1 MRNERDQKVRRKLQE
16 DVIQIA
22 YGKGTIPL
30 RMDPELAEWH
40 VIRPR
45 FAPALPEAEKVFRAA
60 CRKPIA
66 SRPLREVIEPDDR
79 VVIVT
84 SDGTRPVPN
93 RKLIPW
99 LLQELPVPVEQVT
112 VLVGTGSHR
121 ANTPAE
127 IAAMFGEDVAGQVK
141 IVNHNA
147 FDPQASVYIGKGPAG
162 KAAYLNKLYVE
173 ADKRIVVGFI
183 EPHFFAGFSGGAKGI
198 IPGIASIDTIIRV
211 HSFDLMANP
220 LSTWGTLEENPIRHE
235 LEGMVQQCPPH
246 FMVNVTLNSAKEI
259 TGVFVGDCMAAH
271 RKGCQK
277 SKEEA
282 MQPVPHLFPLVIT
295 SNSGYP
301 LDQNLY
307 QTVKGISAGA
317 RIAEPGGTVLIA
329 SECSDGLPDHGNFG
343 ALMHAGQ
350 SADDILQNIVDLP
363 EEILDQWEAQLYA
376 YLMQKYDIQLYC
388 AMDPAAVQAC
398 KLQPV
403 ADLQAAVEAAIQ
415 KLGQRPQVAVL
426 PDGPMTIPYVTNA
439 R

>member
-1 MRNERDQKVRRKLQE
+1 VKREDVKR

-22 YGKGTIPL
+22 YGRGTITL
-30 RMDPELAEWH
+30 RTDPELAEWQ
-40 VIRPR
+40 VIRPK
-45 FAPALPEAEKVFRAA
+45 FAPALSDAEKVFRAA

-66 SRPLREVIEPDDR
+66 SKPLREVIGPHDR

-99 LLQELPVPVEQVT
+99 LLRELPVPVEQVT

-121 ANTPAE
+121 ANTSAE
-127 IAAMFGEDVAGQVK
+127 LAAMFGEDVVSRVT
-141 IVNHNA
+141 IVNHDA
-147 FDPQASVYIGKGPAG
+147 FDPQASVYVGKGPGG

-198 IPGIASIDTIIRV
+198 IPGIASIDTVIRI
-211 HSFDLMANP
+211 HGFDLIADP
-220 LSTWGTLEENPIRHE
+220 LSTWGTVEENPIRHE
-235 LEGMVQQCPPH
+235 LEGMIQHCPPH
-246 FMVNVTLNSAKEI
+246 FLVNVTLNSAKEI
-259 TGVFVGDCMAAH
+259 TGVFLGDTIAAH
-271 RKGCQK
+271 RQGCQR

-317 RIAEPGGTVLIA
+317 RITTAGGTVLIA
-329 SECSDGLPDHGNFG
+329 SECSDGLPNHGNFG
-343 ALMHAGQ
+343 ELMRAGQ
-350 SADDILQNIVDLP
+350 SPDDILQNIVDLP
-363 EEILDQWEAQLYA
+363 EEMLDQWEAQVYA
-376 YLMQKYDIQLYC
+376 SLMQKYNIQLYC
-388 AMDPAAVQAC
+388 AMDHATVRAC

-403 ADLQAAVEAAIQ
+403 ADLQAAVEATIH
-415 KLGQRPQVAVL
+415 KLGHRPQVAIL
-426 PDGPMTIPYVTNA
+426 PDGPLTIPYVMNGG
-439 R
+439 

>member
-1 MRNERDQKVRRKLQE
+1 
-16 DVIQIA
+16 
-22 YGKGTIPL
+22 
-30 RMDPELAEWH
+30 
-40 VIRPR
+40 
-45 FAPALPEAEKVFRAA
+45 VFRAA

-66 SRPLREVIEPDDR
+66 SKPLREVIAPHDR

-112 VLVGTGSHR
+112 VLLGTGSHR

-127 IAAMFGEDVAGQVK
+127 IAAMFGEDVASRVT

-147 FDPQASVYIGKGPAG
+147 FDPQASVYIGTGPTG

-198 IPGIASIDTIIRV
+198 IPAIASIDTVIRI
-211 HSFDLMANP
+211 HGFDLIADP
-220 LSTWGTLEENPIRHE
+220 LSTWGTVEENPIRHE
-235 LEGMVQQCPPH
+235 LEGLVQHCPPH
-246 FMVNVTLNSAKEI
+246 FMANVTLNSAKEI
-259 TGVFVGDCMAAH
+259 TGVFVGDYIAAH
-271 RKGCQK
+271 RQGCQR

-282 MQPVPHLFPLVIT
+282 MQPVPYLFPLVIT

-317 RIAEPGGTVLIA
+317 RITEPGGTVLIA

-343 ALMHAGQ
+343 ALMRFGQ
-350 SADDILQNIVDLP
+350 SPDDILQNIVDLP
-363 EEILDQWEAQLYA
+363 EEILDQWEAQVYA
-376 YLMQKYDIQLYC
+376 YLMRKYDIQLHC
-388 AMDPAAVQAC
+388 AMDHDTVRAC

-403 ADLQAAVEAAIQ
+403 DDFQAAVEAAIR
-415 KLGQRPQVAVL
+415 KLGQRPRVAVL
-426 PDGPMTIPYVTNA
+426 PDGPLTIPYITSNG
-439 R
+439 

>member
-1 MRNERDQKVRRKLQE
+1 VRRE
-16 DVIQIA
+16 DVKRDSIEIA
-22 YGKGTIPL
+22 YGRGTIPL
-30 RMDPELAEWH
+30 RLDRDLAEWQA
-40 VIRPR
+40 IRPM
-45 FAPALPEAEKVFRAA
+45 FAPALPNAEEVFRAA
-60 CRKPIA
+60 CREPVA
-66 SRPLREVIEPDDR
+66 SKPLRELIRPQDR

-112 VLVGTGSHR
+112 VLLGTGSHR

-127 IAAMFGEDVAGQVK
+127 IAAMFGADVASQVN

-147 FDPQASVYIGKGPAG
+147 FDPQASVYIGKGPSG
-162 KAAYLNKLYVE
+162 KAAYVNKLYVE
-173 ADKRIVVGFI
+173 ANKRIVVGFV

-198 IPGIASIDTIIRV
+198 IPGVASIDTIIRV
-211 HSFDLMANP
+211 HGFDLIAEP
-220 LSTWGTLEENPIRHE
+220 LSTWGTVEENPIRHE
-235 LEGMVQQCPPH
+235 LEGMVQHCPPH

-259 TGVFVGDCMAAH
+259 TGLFLGDYIAAH
-271 RKGCQK
+271 RQGCER

-307 QTVKGISAGA
+307 QAVKGISAGA

-343 ALMHAGQ
+343 ALMRVGQ
-350 SADDILQNIVDLP
+350 SPDDILQNIVDLP
-363 EEILDQWEAQLYA
+363 EEILDQWEAQVYA

-388 AMDPAAVQAC
+388 AMDPAAVRAC
-398 KLQPV
+398 KLHPV
-403 ADLQAAVEAAIQ
+403 ADFQAAVETAIH
-415 KLGQRPQVAVL
+415 KLGRRPRVAVL
-426 PDGPMTIPYVTNA
+426 PDGPLTIPYVGSNE
-439 R
+439 

>member
-1 MRNERDQKVRRKLQE
+1 VKRQGVQP
-16 DVIQIA
+16 DVVQIA
-22 YGKGTIPL
+22 YGRGGIPL
-30 RMDPELAEWH
+30 RLDPDLADWQ
-40 VIRPR
+40 VIRSR
-45 FAPALPEAEKVFRAA
+45 FAAALPNAEEVFRAA

-66 SRPLREVIEPDDR
+66 SKPLREWIEPHDR

-84 SDGTRPVPN
+84 CDGTRPVPN
-93 RKLIPW
+93 RQLIPW

-112 VLVGTGSHR
+112 VLLGTGSHR

-127 IAAMFGEDVAGQVK
+127 IDAMFGTDVTSRVR

-147 FDPQASVYIGKGPAG
+147 FDPQANVYVGKSPAG
-162 KAAYLNKLYVE
+162 KAACLNKLYVE

-198 IPGIASIDTIIRV
+198 IPGIASIDSIIRV
-211 HSFDLMANP
+211 HSFDLIADP
-220 LSTWGTLEENPIRHE
+220 LSTWGTVEENPIRHE
-235 LEGMVQQCPPH
+235 LEGMVQHCPPH

-259 TGVFVGDCMAAH
+259 VGVFNGDYITAH
-271 RKGCQK
+271 RQGCQK
-277 SKEEA
+277 SREEA

-317 RIAEPGGTVLIA
+317 RITKPGGTVLIA
-329 SECSDGLPDHGNFG
+329 SECQDGLPDHGNFG
-343 ALMHAGQ
+343 ALMRAGQ
-350 SADDILQNIVDLP
+350 SPDDILRNIVDLP
-363 EEILDQWEAQLYA
+363 EEILDQWEAQVYA

-403 ADLQAAVEAAIQ
+403 ADFQTAVEAAIG

-426 PDGPMTIPYVTNA
+426 PDGPLTIPYVRSNE
-439 R
+439 

>member
-1 MRNERDQKVRRKLQE
+1 M
-16 DVIQIA
+16 QIA
-22 YGKGTIPL
+22 YGKGTIAL
-30 RMDPELAEWH
+30 RVDPALAEWH
-40 VIRPR
+40 VIRPK
-45 FAPALPEAEKVFRAA
+45 FAPALSQAEEVFRAA

-66 SRPLREVIEPDDR
+66 SKPLREVIGPHDR

-112 VLVGTGSHR
+112 VLLGTGSHR

-127 IAAMFGEDVAGQVK
+127 IAAMFGADVASRVK

-147 FDPQASVYIGKGPAG
+147 FDPQANVYIGKGPTG

-198 IPGIASIDTIIRV
+198 IPGVASIDTIIRI
-211 HSFDLMANP
+211 HGFDLIADP
-220 LSTWGTLEENPIRHE
+220 LSTWGTVEENPIRHE
-235 LEGMVQQCPPH
+235 LEGLVQHCPPH
-246 FMVNVTLNSAKEI
+246 FLVNVTLNSAKEI
-259 TGVFVGDCMAAH
+259 TGVFVGDYIAAH
-271 RKGCQK
+271 RQGCQR

-282 MQPVPHLFPLVIT
+282 MQPVPYLFPLVIT

-317 RIAEPGGTVLIA
+317 RITEPGGTVLIA

-343 ALMHAGQ
+343 ALMRAGQ
-350 SADDILQNIVDLP
+350 SPDDILQNIVDLP
-363 EEILDQWEAQLYA
+363 AEILDQWEAQVYA
-376 YLMQKYDIQLYC
+376 YLMQKYDIQLHC
-388 AMDPAAVQAC
+388 AMDPATVQAC

-403 ADLQAAVEAAIQ
+403 ADFQAAVEAAIR
-415 KLGQRPQVAVL
+415 KLGQRPRVAVL
-426 PDGPMTIPYVTNA
+426 PDGPLTIPYVKSSG
-439 R
+439 

>member
-1 MRNERDQKVRRKLQE
+1 
-16 DVIQIA
+16 
-22 YGKGTIPL
+22 
-30 RMDPELAEWH
+30 
-40 VIRPR
+40 VIRPK
-45 FAPALPEAEKVFRAA
+45 FARALPNAEEVFRAA
-60 CRKPIA
+60 CRQPIA
-66 SRPLREVIEPDDR
+66 SEPLREVIGPHDR

-93 RKLIPW
+93 HKLIPW

-112 VLVGTGSHR
+112 VLLGTGSHR

-127 IAAMFGEDVAGQVK
+127 IAAMFGADVASRVK

-147 FDPQASVYIGKGPAG
+147 FDPQTSVYIGKGPAG
-162 KAAYLNKLYVE
+162 KTAYLNKLYFE

-198 IPGIASIDTIIRV
+198 IPGIASIDTVIRV
-211 HSFDLMANP
+211 HGFDLIADP
-220 LSTWGTLEENPIRHE
+220 LSTWGTVEENPIRRE
-235 LEGMVQQCPPH
+235 LEGMVRHCPPD
-246 FMVNVTLNSAKEI
+246 FMANVTLNSAKEI
-259 TGVFVGDCMAAH
+259 TGVFVGDYIAAH
-271 RKGCQK
+271 RQGCQR

-317 RIAEPGGTVLIA
+317 RITAPGGTVLIA

-343 ALMHAGQ
+343 ALMRCGQ
-350 SADDILQNIVDLP
+350 SPDDILQNIVDLP
-363 EEILDQWEAQLYA
+363 EEILDQWEAQVYA
-376 YLMQKYDIQLYC
+376 CLMLKYDIQLYC
-388 AMDPAAVQAC
+388 TMAPATVQSC

-403 ADLQAAVEAAIQ
+403 ADFQAAVEAAIR
-415 KLGQRPQVAVL
+415 KLGQRPHVAVL
-426 PDGPMTIPYVTNA
+426 PDGPLTIPYVRSNE
-439 R
+439 

>member
-1 MRNERDQKVRRKLQE
+1 VKRQGVKS

-22 YGKGTIPL
+22 YGRRGIPL
-30 RMDPELAEWH
+30 RLDPDLAEWH

-45 FAPALPEAEKVFRAA
+45 FAAALPNAEEVFRAA

-66 SRPLREVIEPDDR
+66 SKPLRELIGPHDR

-84 SDGTRPVPN
+84 CDGTRPVPN
-93 RKLIPW
+93 RQLIPW

-112 VLVGTGSHR
+112 VLLGTGSHR
-121 ANTPAE
+121 PNTPAE
-127 IAAMFGEDVAGQVK
+127 IDAMFGTDVTSRVR

-147 FDPQASVYIGKGPAG
+147 FDPQANTYVDKSPDG

-211 HSFDLMANP
+211 HSFNLIADP
-220 LSTWGTLEENPIRHE
+220 LSTWGTMEENPVRRE
-235 LEGMVQQCPPH
+235 LEGMVQNCPPH

-259 TGVFVGDCMAAH
+259 VGVFNGDYIAAH
-271 RKGCQK
+271 RQGCQK

-317 RIAEPGGTVLIA
+317 LIAEPGGTILVA

-343 ALMHAGQ
+343 ALMRAGQ
-350 SADDILQNIVDLP
+350 SPDDVLQNIVDLP
-363 EEILDQWEAQLYA
+363 QEILDQWQVQIYA
-376 YLMQKYDIQLYC
+376 YLMQKYDIQLYST
-388 AMDPAAVQAC
+388 MDPAAVQAC

-403 ADLQAAVEAAIQ
+403 ADFQTAVEAAIG
-415 KLGQRPQVAVL
+415 KLGQRPHVAVL
-426 PDGPMTIPYVTNA
+426 PDGPLTIPYVRSNE
-439 R
+439 

>member
-1 MRNERDQKVRRKLQE
+1 MKREGVMR

-22 YGKGTIPL
+22 YGRGAIPL
-30 RMDPELAEWH
+30 RLDPELAEWH
-40 VIRPR
+40 LIRPK
-45 FAPALPEAEKVFRAA
+45 FAPALPQAEEVFRAA

-66 SRPLREVIEPDDR
+66 SKPLREVIGSKDR

-127 IAAMFGEDVAGQVK
+127 ITAMFGEDVASRVT

-198 IPGIASIDTIIRV
+198 IPGIASIDTVIRI
-211 HSFDLMANP
+211 HGFDLIAAP
-220 LSTWGTLEENPIRHE
+220 LSTWGTVEENPIRHE
-235 LEGMVQQCPPH
+235 LEGMVQHCPPD

-259 TGVFVGDCMAAH
+259 TGVFVGNYIAAH
-271 RKGCQK
+271 RQGCAR
-277 SKEEA
+277 SKQEA

-317 RIAEPGGTVLIA
+317 RITEPGGTVLIA

-343 ALMHAGQ
+343 DLMRCGH
-350 SADDILQNIVDLP
+350 SPDDILQNIIDLP
-363 EEILDQWEAQLYA
+363 AEILDQWEAQVYA

-388 AMDPAAVQAC
+388 AMDPAMVKAC

-403 ADLQAAVEAAIQ
+403 ADFQAAVEAAIH
-415 KLGQRPQVAVL
+415 KLGRHPHVAVL
-426 PDGPMTIPYVTNA
+426 PDGPLTIPYVKE
-439 R
+439 